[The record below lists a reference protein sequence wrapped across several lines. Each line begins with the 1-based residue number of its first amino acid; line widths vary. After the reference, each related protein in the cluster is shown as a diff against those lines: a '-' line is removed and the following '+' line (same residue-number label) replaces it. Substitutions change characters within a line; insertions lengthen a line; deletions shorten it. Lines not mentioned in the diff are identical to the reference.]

1 MAESSKPKRSD
12 SILRFSGMAFQM
24 GLTIGLGVWAGIRL
38 DERFPNS
45 FHGWTLLLSILSVGL
60 AMFMVIR
67 DLMKK

>member
-1 MAESSKPKRSD
+1 MA
-12 SILRFSGMAFQM
+12 AQM
-24 GLTIGLGVWAGIRL
+24 GLTIGLGVWGGIKL

-45 FHGWTLLLSILSVGL
+45 FHAWTLSLSLLSVGI